1 MSFPRKSFERLREL
15 LRPLPPDPA
24 DELFRLRSVERD
36 VILPIKVLYLAVLVY
51 YFYFTAWSWGTPA
64 FWPGLL
70 DKMTALE
77 ITENFTV
84 KSFAFY
90 LAANLALAVYLVR
103 TRRLSLLWGRRL
115 VFVISVLD
123 SLFLGALTVITNGF
137 NSVLYWLFVGLIV
150 RNAVSFPIARVQI
163 VLNTTLIL
171 SFICAGVVNSFVSA
185 YDLSLHAAATR
196 GAAQA
201 IVPPEPEAEPV
212 LLRVTVLVFMMA
224 ACWGL
229 QVLFSKA
236 RKAEEEAREF
246 VARQEQL
253 RAAGRLAAEIAHQI
267 KNPLGII
274 NNAAFVLQRSVA
286 ANKPVP
292 LDQLDIIREE
302 VARSDR
308 IITELM
314 GYAQLAEGTVERLN
328 VTAELNRAIHEVF
341 PPGMYRSIRISTN
354 YSEHLPAL
362 LMQRK
367 HFSEIAV
374 NILQNAREALAGGGH
389 IDVGAEARDDI
400 VFINIADD
408 GPGIPPD
415 QTEKIF
421 SPYFSTKEKGTGL
434 GLAIV
439 RHNVEIYAGC
449 VSVES
454 KLGQGARFLLQLPTR
469 TFMKIRQ

>member
-1 MSFPRKSFERLREL
+1 MRFPRRTFEQLREL

-36 VILPIKVLYLAVLVY
+36 VILPIKVLYLGVLIY
-51 YFYFTAWSWGTPA
+51 YFYFTSWTSEQA
-64 FWPGLL
+64 TAMQIAQS
-70 DKMTALE
+70 MTA
-77 ITENFTV
+77 
-84 KSFAFY
+84 KAFSMY
-90 LAANLALAVYLVR
+90 LVLNLALGAYLVR
-103 TRRLSLLWGRRL
+103 VRRLSLVWGRRL
-115 VFVISVLD
+115 VFIMSVLD
-123 SLFLGALTVITNGF
+123 SMFLGALTIITGGF
-137 NSVLYWLFVGLIV
+137 NSVLYWLFPGLII
-150 RNAVSFPIARVQI
+150 RNAASFPIARVQI
-163 VLNTTLIL
+163 ILNLTLIIA
-171 SFICAGVVNSFVSA
+171 FVCAGVVNSIATS
-185 YDLSLHAAATR
+185 YDASQLREEIRR
-196 GAAQA
+196 GFEAD
-201 IVPPEPEAEPV
+201 PEAEPV
-212 LLRVTVLVFMMA
+212 LLRVTVLLFMMA

-229 QVLFSKA
+229 QLLFSKA
-236 RKAEEEAREF
+236 RAAEEEGREF

-274 NNAAFVLQRSVA
+274 NNAAFVLQRSAA

-292 LDQLDIIREE
+292 IQQIDIIREE

-328 VTAELNRAIHEVF
+328 VTAELNRAINEVF
-341 PPGMYRSIRISTN
+341 PPGVYRAIQITTN
-354 YSEHLPAL
+354 YAEHLPAL
-362 LMQRK
+362 LMQKR

-374 NILQNAREALAGGGH
+374 NILQNAREVLPNGGH
-389 IDVGAEARDDI
+389 IEVSAEARDDI
-400 VFINIADD
+400 VFITIADN
-408 GPGIPPD
+408 GPGIPPE

-439 RHNVEIYAGC
+439 RHNAEIYAGS

>member
-1 MSFPRKSFERLREL
+1 MRFPRKTFERLREL

-24 DELFRLRSVERD
+24 EELYRLKWVERD
-36 VILPIKVLYLAVLVY
+36 VILPIKVLYLGVLIY
-51 YFYFTAWSWGTPA
+51 YFYFTSWTSDQTTARQIAQGLTTKA
-64 FWPGLL
+64 FS
-70 DKMTALE
+70 
-77 ITENFTV
+77 I
-84 KSFAFY
+84 
-90 LAANLALAVYLVR
+90 YLVINIALGIYLLKV
-103 TRRLSLLWGRRL
+103 RRLSLVWGQRL
-115 VFVISVLD
+115 VSAMSVLD
-123 SLFLGALTVITNGF
+123 SLFLGALTVITGGF
-137 NSVLYWLFVGLIV
+137 NSVLYWLFPGLII
-150 RNAVSFPIARVQI
+150 RNAASFPMIARVQI
-163 VLNTTLIL
+163 ILNLL
-171 SFICAGVVNSFVSA
+171 LVCVFVSA
-185 YDLSLHAAATR
+185 GMVYSAVDTHDNLQLREELRKGPDRQTEA
-196 GAAQA
+196 
-201 IVPPEPEAEPV
+201 EPEAEPV
-212 LLRVTVLVFMMA
+212 VLRVTVLLMMMA

-229 QVLFSKA
+229 QLLFGKA
-236 RKAEEEAREF
+236 RAAEEEAREF

-292 LDQLDIIREE
+292 LEQLDIIREE

-328 VTAELNRAIHEVF
+328 VTAELNRAINEVF
-341 PPGMYRSIRISTN
+341 PSGMYRTSQITTN
-354 YSEHLPAL
+354 YDEPLPAL

-367 HFSEIAV
+367 HFSEIVV
-374 NILQNAREALAGGGH
+374 NLLQNAREVLANGGQ
-389 IDVGAEARDDI
+389 IEVSAESRDDI
-400 VFINIADD
+400 VFITISDN

-439 RHNVEIYAGC
+439 RHNAEIYAGS

-454 KLGQGARFLLQLPTR
+454 KLGNGARFLLQLPTR

>member
-1 MSFPRKSFERLREL
+1 MRFPRRTFEQLREL

-36 VILPIKVLYLAVLVY
+36 VILPIKVLYLGVLIY
-51 YFYFTAWSWGTPA
+51 YFYFTSWTSEQA
-64 FWPGLL
+64 
-70 DKMTALE
+70 TAMQ
-77 ITENFTV
+77 IAQNMTV
-84 KSFAFY
+84 KAFSIY
-90 LAANLALAVYLVR
+90 LVLNLALAAYLLKA
-103 TRRLSLLWGRRL
+103 RRLSLVWGRRL
-115 VFVISVLD
+115 VFIMSVLD
-123 SLFLGALTVITNGF
+123 SLFLGALTIITNGF
-137 NSVLYWLFVGLIV
+137 NSVLYWLFPGLII
-150 RNAVSFPIARVQI
+150 RNAASFPIARVQI
-163 VLNTTLIL
+163 ILNLTLIVA
-171 SFICAGVVNSFVSA
+171 FVCAGLVHSVATS
-185 YDLSLHAAATR
+185 YDASQLREEIRR
-196 GAAQA
+196 GF
-201 IVPPEPEAEPV
+201 ESDPEAEPV
-212 LLRVTVLVFMMA
+212 LLRVTVLLFMMA

-229 QVLFSKA
+229 QLLFSKA
-236 RKAEEEAREF
+236 RAAEEEGREF

-274 NNAAFVLQRSVA
+274 NNAAFVLQRSAA

-292 LDQLDIIREE
+292 IQQIDIIREE

-314 GYAQLAEGTVERLN
+314 GYAQLAEGTVEKLN

-341 PPGMYRSIRISTN
+341 PPGVYRSIQITTN
-354 YSEHLPAL
+354 YAEHLPAL

-367 HFSEIAV
+367 HFSEILV
-374 NILQNAREALAGGGH
+374 NILQNAREVLAKGGH
-389 IDVGAEARDDI
+389 IEVSAEARDDI
-400 VFINIADD
+400 VFITIADD
-408 GPGIPPD
+408 GPGISPE
-415 QTEKIF
+415 QTEKVF
-421 SPYFSTKEKGTGL
+421 APYFSTKEKGTGL

-439 RHNVEIYAGC
+439 RHNAEIYAGS

>member
-1 MSFPRKSFERLREL
+1 MRLPRRTFDQLREL

-36 VILPIKVLYLAVLVY
+36 VILPIKVLYLGVLIY
-51 YFYFTAWSWGTPA
+51 YFYFTSWESDHA
-64 FWPGLL
+64 
-70 DKMTALE
+70 TAMQVAQTL
-77 ITENFTV
+77 TV
-84 KSFAFY
+84 KAFGLY
-90 LAANLALAVYLVR
+90 LALNIALAIYLLKVK
-103 TRRLSLLWGRRL
+103 RLSLVWGRRL
-115 VFVISVLD
+115 IFVMSVLD
-123 SLFLGALTVITNGF
+123 SLFLGALTVITSGF
-137 NSVLYWLFVGLIV
+137 NSVLYWLFPGLII
-150 RNAVSFPIARVQI
+150 RNAVSFPITRVQL
-163 VLNTTLIL
+163 VLNVTLII
-171 SFICAGVVNSFVSA
+171 SFVCAGVAHSTATS
-185 YDLSLHAAATR
+185 YDASQLREEIRR
-196 GAAQA
+196 GFEAD
-201 IVPPEPEAEPV
+201 PEAEPV
-212 LLRVTVLVFMMA
+212 LLRVAVLLFMMG

-229 QVLFSKA
+229 QLLFSKA
-236 RKAEEEAREF
+236 RAAEEEGREF

-292 LDQLDIIREE
+292 LQQLDIIREE

-341 PPGMYRSIRISTN
+341 PPGMYRSIQISTN
-354 YSEHLPAL
+354 YAEHLPAL

-374 NILQNAREALAGGGH
+374 NILQNAREALADGGR
-389 IDVGAEARDDI
+389 IDVSAEVRDDI
-400 VFINIADD
+400 VFITISDN
-408 GPGIPPD
+408 GPGIPPE
-415 QTEKIF
+415 QTEKVF
-421 SPYFSTKEKGTGL
+421 EAYFSTKEKGTGL

-439 RHNVEIYAGC
+439 RHNAEIYAGS

-454 KLGQGARFLLQLPTR
+454 KLGKGARFLLQLPTR

>member
-1 MSFPRKSFERLREL
+1 MRFPRRTFEQLREL

-36 VILPIKVLYLAVLVY
+36 VILPIKVLYLGVLIY
-51 YFYFTAWSWGTPA
+51 YFYFTSWSSDQA
-64 FWPGLL
+64 
-70 DKMTALE
+70 TAMQIAQTL
-77 ITENFTV
+77 TV
-84 KSFAFY
+84 KAFGLY
-90 LAANLALAVYLVR
+90 LALNLALAIYLLKAK
-103 TRRLSLLWGRRL
+103 RLSLVWGRRL
-115 VFVISVLD
+115 IFVMSVLD
-123 SLFLGALTVITNGF
+123 SLFLGALTVITSGF
-137 NSVLYWLFVGLIV
+137 NSVLYWLFPGLII
-150 RNAVSFPIARVQI
+150 RNAASFPIARVQVI
-163 VLNTTLIL
+163 LNLL
-171 SFICAGVVNSFVSA
+171 LVCVFVCAGMVNSAVDAHDNSQLREELRKGTVSRTEA
-185 YDLSLHAAATR
+185 D
-196 GAAQA
+196 
-201 IVPPEPEAEPV
+201 PEAEPV
-212 LLRVTVLVFMMA
+212 VLRVAVLLLMMG

-229 QVLFSKA
+229 QLLFSKA
-236 RKAEEEAREF
+236 RAAEEEAREF

-292 LDQLDIIREE
+292 LQQLDIIREE

-328 VTAELNRAIHEVF
+328 VTAELNRAINDVF
-341 PPGMYRSIRISTN
+341 PSGMYRTIQITTN
-354 YSEHLPAL
+354 YDEPLPAL

-367 HFSEIAV
+367 HFSEIVV
-374 NILQNAREALAGGGH
+374 NLLQNAREVLANGGQ
-389 IDVGAEARDDI
+389 IEVSAESRDDI
-400 VFINIADD
+400 VFITISDN

-439 RHNVEIYAGC
+439 RHNAEIYAGS

>member
-1 MSFPRKSFERLREL
+1 MRFPRKTFERLREL
-15 LRPLPPDPA
+15 LRPMPPDPA
-24 DELFRLRSVERD
+24 EELYRLKWVERD
-36 VILPIKVLYLAVLVY
+36 VILPIKVLYLGVLVY
-51 YFYFTAWSWGTPA
+51 YFYFTLWASDQTTARQIAQVLTTKA
-64 FWPGLL
+64 FSG
-70 DKMTALE
+70 
-77 ITENFTV
+77 
-84 KSFAFY
+84 
-90 LAANLALAVYLVR
+90 YLVVNLVFGIYLLKV
-103 TRRLSLLWGRRL
+103 RRLSLIWGQRL
-115 VFVISVLD
+115 VSAMSVLD
-123 SLFLGALTVITNGF
+123 SLFLGALTVITGGF
-137 NSVLYWLFVGLIV
+137 NSVLYWLFPGLII
-150 RNAVSFPIARVQI
+150 RNAASFPMIARVQI
-163 VLNTTLIL
+163 ILNLFL
-171 SFICAGVVNSFVSA
+171 VCVFVSA
-185 YDLSLHAAATR
+185 
-196 GAAQA
+196 G
-201 IVPPEPEAEPV
+201 IVFSAVDTHDNLQLREELRKGTQNWSEPEPETEPV
-212 LLRVTVLVFMMA
+212 VLRVAVLLLMMG

-229 QVLFSKA
+229 QLLFSKA
-236 RKAEEEAREF
+236 RKAEEEGREF

-292 LDQLDIIREE
+292 LEQLDIIREE
-302 VARSDR
+302 VVRSDR

-354 YSEHLPAL
+354 YAEPLPAL

-367 HFSEIAV
+367 HFSEIVV
-374 NILQNAREALAGGGH
+374 NILQNAREVLANGGQ
-389 IDVGAEARDDI
+389 IEVSAESRDDI
-400 VFINIADD
+400 VFITISDN

-439 RHNVEIYAGC
+439 RHNAEIYAG
-449 VSVES
+449 SATVES
-454 KLGQGARFLLQLPTR
+454 KLGLGARFLLQLPTR
-469 TFMKIRQ
+469 TFMKIRH

>member
-1 MSFPRKSFERLREL
+1 MRFPRKTFERLREL

-24 DELFRLRSVERD
+24 DELSRLRTVERD
-36 VILPIKVLYLAVLVY
+36 VILPIKALYLGVLVY
-51 YFYFTAWSWGTPA
+51 YFYFTDWSI
-64 FWPGLL
+64 
-70 DKMTALE
+70 DQMTAMQKAE
-77 ITENFTV
+77 SVTV
-84 KSFAFY
+84 RAFAVY
-90 LAANLALAVYLVR
+90 LLANLALGIYLLRVR
-103 TRRLSLLWGRRL
+103 KLSLSWGRRL
-115 VFVISVLD
+115 VFFMSVMD

-137 NSVLYWLFVGLIV
+137 NSVLYWLYPGLII

-163 VLNTTLIL
+163 VLNVLL
-171 SFICAGVVNSFVSA
+171 VVSFVCAG
-185 YDLSLHAAATR
+185 LTHSLATSHDAAMMREEIRR
-196 GAAQA
+196 GFEAD
-201 IVPPEPEAEPV
+201 PEAEPV
-212 LLRVTVLVFMMA
+212 LLRVTVLLFMMA

-229 QVLFSKA
+229 QVLSGKA
-236 RKAEEEAREF
+236 RAAEEESREF

-274 NNAAFVLQRSVA
+274 NNAAFALQRSVA

-292 LDQLDIIREE
+292 LKQLDIIREE

-328 VTAELNRAIHEVF
+328 VTAELNRAIQQVF
-341 PPGMYRSIRISTN
+341 PRGVYRNIQIRTS
-354 YSEHLPAL
+354 YAEHLPPL

-367 HFSEIAV
+367 HFSEIV
-374 NILQNAREALAGGGH
+374 SNILQNAREVLANGGH
-389 IDVGAEARDDI
+389 IDVSAEARDDI
-400 VFINIADD
+400 VFISIADD
-408 GPGIPPD
+408 GPGIPP
-415 QTEKIF
+415 EKSEKVF
-421 SPYFSTKEKGTGL
+421 EAYFSTKEKGTGL

-439 RHNVEIYAGC
+439 RHNVEMYSGS
-449 VSVES
+449 VTVES